1 MRGRVTRRRAHQP
14 WIVANFDLPF
24 ERHKTGA
31 NVKIHRIRMIER
43 ARVHPQT
50 ADPMRPCDVE
60 RAVHQPPS
68 GSGSNETAGER
79 EKYEL
84 RFWLVPKIQL
94 EHSLVVAFVCDRVN
108 LNERIVHDGR
118 QFFVAHYQAR
128 HPQILVADFMK
139 ERAILVERRPFHP
152 PQPRANA
159 GRIGTH
165 GRTRK
170 HFKVRDNV
178 CQLAGRY
185 VVITVRYRHDSLL
198 SACAAA
204 ARSSIVFI
212 RRRSNESGASHSFAK
227 HSGGMA
233 RDENASGIPLQ
244 STYDRTRGTPH
255 DLGEPGAFPFGRG
268 IRRDM
273 YRGRLWTMR
282 QYAGFATAA
291 ESNARYRYLLE
302 RGTTGLSVAFDLPTQ
317 LGHDSDAPIA
327 RGEVGKVG
335 VAIDSVADMETLFDR
350 IPLDRVTVSMTINAP
365 ASVLLAMLLA
375 VARRRGIPF
384 EKLGGTVQ
392 NDVLKEY
399 VARGTY
405 IYPPEPSMRLVTD
418 LMAYC
423 AQHVPQWNTI
433 SISGYHIREAG
444 STAVEEIAFTLSNAK
459 AYLHAAR
466 NAGIDLDVVAP
477 RISFFWNAHNDFFEE
492 VAKFRAARFLWA
504 HITRDEFGC
513 KDPRSQMLRFHT
525 QTAGSTLTA
534 QEPDNNVVRVTLQAL
549 AAVLG
554 GTQSLHTNGKDE
566 ALALPTA
573 ESAKLALRTQQI
585 IGYESGVAD
594 IVDPLAGSYYV
605 ESLTN
610 ELIERA
616 RALIA
621 EVDEM
626 GGSIAAIE
634 SGWMQS
640 RIADSA
646 YQAQQAIERGDAV
659 VVGVNEFSE
668 GGR

>member
-1 MRGRVTRRRAHQP
+1 
-14 WIVANFDLPF
+14 
-24 ERHKTGA
+24 
-31 NVKIHRIRMIER
+31 
-43 ARVHPQT
+43 
-50 ADPMRPCDVE
+50 
-60 RAVHQPPS
+60 
-68 GSGSNETAGER
+68 
-79 EKYEL
+79 
-84 RFWLVPKIQL
+84 
-94 EHSLVVAFVCDRVN
+94 
-108 LNERIVHDGR
+108 
-118 QFFVAHYQAR
+118 
-128 HPQILVADFMK
+128 
-139 ERAILVERRPFHP
+139 
-152 PQPRANA
+152 
-159 GRIGTH
+159 
-165 GRTRK
+165 
-170 HFKVRDNV
+170 
-178 CQLAGRY
+178 
-185 VVITVRYRHDSLL
+185 
-198 SACAAA
+198 
-204 ARSSIVFI
+204 
-212 RRRSNESGASHSFAK
+212 
-227 HSGGMA
+227 MA
-233 RDENASGIPLQ
+233 RDINASGIPLEPR
-244 STYDRTRGTPH
+244 YDHVDGAPH
-255 DLGEPGAFPFGRG
+255 ELGEPGSFPFARG
-268 IRRDM
+268 IRGDM

-302 RGTTGLSVAFDLPTQ
+302 RGQTGLSVAFDLPTQ
-317 LGHDSDAPIA
+317 LGYDSDASPS

-335 VAIDSVADMETLFDR
+335 VAIDSVADMEILLDQ

-365 ASVLLAMLLA
+365 ASILLAMVLA
-375 VARRRGIPF
+375 VARRHGIPF
-384 EKLGGTVQ
+384 SSLGGTIQ

-418 LMAYC
+418 VMAYC
-423 AQHVPQWNTI
+423 SREVPQWNTI

-459 AYLHAAR
+459 SYLRAAR
-466 NAGIDLDVVAP
+466 EAGIDLDSIAP
-477 RISFFWNAHNDFFEE
+477 RLSFFWNAHNDFFEE

-504 HITRDEFGC
+504 HITRDEFKC

-525 QTAGSTLTA
+525 QTGGSTLTA

-594 IVDPLAGSYYV
+594 VVDPLAGSYYL
-605 ESLTN
+605 ETLTN

-616 RALIA
+616 QALIR

-634 SGWMQS
+634 SGWMQT

-646 YQAQQAIERGDAV
+646 YHAQQAIERGEAV
-659 VVGVNEFSE
+659 VVGVNKFAETDSDQVTIPLQRIDERVEREQTERLRAFRAARDNARVEDQLSNIRRVAATRE
-668 GGR
+668 NLMPHFVEAVDAGATLGEICNVLRDVFGVYRAKEVVA